1 MNNIPTKKIFVF
13 ILVFVLALVLVLGQR
28 VNNCTNTGLFNT
40 NTPTNTYTH
49 SNVNSRNDCAP
60 TNTNN
65 DIQNSRNINTHL

>member
-1 MNNIPTKKIFVF
+1 MV
-13 ILVFVLALVLVLGQR
+13 LVLALVLVLGQRVTLVLVLGQR

-49 SNVNSRNDCAP
+49 SNVNSRNNCAP

-65 DIQNSRNINTHL
+65 DIQISRNINTHL